1 MALPGSHDR
10 FALALLLIFL
20 VLFVALGLAPWYR
33 SDWILENV
41 IVFVGVPV
49 LVLSY
54 RNLPLSK
61 ISYICVFVFLCLHE
75 VGAHYTYAEVPYDVF
90 FEGIFGR
97 GLNEILGWQRNHF
110 DRVVHFLWGLLLTYP
125 IREVFIRVSQARGFW
140 GYLLPFLVVVST
152 STLFELFE
160 WVAALVFGG
169 DLGVAYLGT
178 QGDVWDAQKDMS
190 LALVGSLIATT
201 VTASINALIDRDF
214 AREWSESL
222 RVKRRQPL
230 GEIEIARLLSERQ
243 RKERETGS

>member
-61 ISYICVFVFLCLHE
+61 ISYSCVFVFLCLHE

-125 IREVFIRVSQARGFW
+125 IREVVIRVSQARGFW

-230 GEIEIARLLSERQ
+230 GEIEIVRLLSERQ

>member
-61 ISYICVFVFLCLHE
+61 ISYSCVFVFLCLHE

-90 FEGIFGR
+90 FERIFGR

-125 IREVFIRVSQARGFW
+125 IREVVIRVSQARGFW

-152 STLFELFE
+152 STLFELFV

-190 LALVGSLIATT
+190 LALVGSLIATA

>member
-61 ISYICVFVFLCLHE
+61 ISYSCVFVFLCLHE

-125 IREVFIRVSQARGFW
+125 IREVVIRVSQARGFW

>member
-61 ISYICVFVFLCLHE
+61 ISYSCVFVFLCLHE

-90 FEGIFGR
+90 FERIFGR

-125 IREVFIRVSQARGFW
+125 IREVVIRVSQARGFW

-190 LALVGSLIATT
+190 LALVGSLIATA